1 MLLGFL
7 RRRPYTTKNDT
18 FFLFCLTS
26 LLYSAFLSLTTEFA
40 ETSRKMLHGV
50 KTRFLFFL
58 TLRTKASAPS
68 PVSRVTALV
77 PGGCFLSSREL
88 FFYS

>member
-50 KTRFLFFL
+50 KTRFLFFPDIKDQGL
-58 TLRTKASAPS
+58 CS
-68 PVSRVTALV
+68 VTSKQ
-77 PGGCFLSSREL
+77 GHCLSTWWML
-88 FFYS
+88 LIK